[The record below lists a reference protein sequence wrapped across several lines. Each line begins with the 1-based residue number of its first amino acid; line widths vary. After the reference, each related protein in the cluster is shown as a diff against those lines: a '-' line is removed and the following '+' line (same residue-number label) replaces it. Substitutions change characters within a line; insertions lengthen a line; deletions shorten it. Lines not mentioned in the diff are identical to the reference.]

1 MPSAVKWRDGFS
13 AEDTHQLAERQ
24 GRVTCG
30 VARDLQSR
38 RCCLTSPLRKSPS
51 FQRSLKLTAPRGL
64 PTLLVSTAK
73 RNAGALGCE
82 LTANEADLMGSAG
95 ERDRSTSSNFG
106 DFQLGVYA
114 DAVKGVNSRYPFDFR
129 SIERKASEALPDWVY
144 RYVSAAA
151 GDGRTQQAN
160 IDAYFHYGIIPRMMV
175 SPPERDLS
183 IDLFAKRFESPIF
196 MCPIGLVGLCSPDFQ
211 GDVAAARA
219 SAATGVPFTL
229 STFSQ
234 APMEEVIKHAGTTPS
249 FFQLYLPADRELA
262 ASLIS
267 RAEASGYSALV
278 VTVDSWTLGFRP
290 TDLERGNFPQF
301 RGFCME
307 NYYSDKNF
315 TKHLAKPPR
324 EDQPAALAHYAKIFA
339 YPMTWEDLR
348 WIRSQTK
355 LPIAVKGIQHPDDAR
370 MAIDNGADVLYC
382 TNHGGRQANSGIS
395 TLQLLPGVVKAAGS
409 TPVMFD
415 SGVRDAT
422 DAVIALALGATAVGI
437 GRPYAYA
444 LSYGASESLTHY
456 LQSFLAEFDLT
467 LAICGF
473 KDIATLKEAGCEQA
487 LTIGR

>member
-1 MPSAVKWRDGFS
+1 M
-13 AEDTHQLAERQ
+13 
-24 GRVTCG
+24 
-30 VARDLQSR
+30 
-38 RCCLTSPLRKSPS
+38 
-51 FQRSLKLTAPRGL
+51 
-64 PTLLVSTAK
+64 
-73 RNAGALGCE
+73 
-82 LTANEADLMGSAG
+82 
-95 ERDRSTSSNFG
+95 SSNFG

-160 IDAYFHYGIIPRMMV
+160 IDAYSHYGIIPRMMV

-183 IDLFAKRFESPIF
+183 IDLFAKHFESPIF

-234 APMEEVIKHAGTTPS
+234 ARMEEVIKHAGTTPS
-249 FFQLYLPADRELA
+249 FFQLYLPGDRELA

-307 NYYSDKNF
+307 NYYSDENF

-348 WIRSQTK
+348 WIRSQTN
-355 LPIAVKGIQHPDDAR
+355 LPIALKGIQHPDDAR

-395 TLQLLPGVVKAAGS
+395 TLQLLPCVVKAAGS
-409 TPVMFD
+409 TPVVFD
-415 SGVRDAT
+415 SGVRRCDRCRHRPGVGSNGRRDRPTLRLRPVLRRQRKFDALPEVLPRRIRSDVGHLRIQGHRRPQKGRLRT
-422 DAVIALALGATAVGI
+422 GTYLRPVIADRQAS
-437 GRPYAYA
+437 GREY
-444 LSYGASESLTHY
+444 
-456 LQSFLAEFDLT
+456 
-467 LAICGF
+467 
-473 KDIATLKEAGCEQA
+473 
-487 LTIGR
+487 R